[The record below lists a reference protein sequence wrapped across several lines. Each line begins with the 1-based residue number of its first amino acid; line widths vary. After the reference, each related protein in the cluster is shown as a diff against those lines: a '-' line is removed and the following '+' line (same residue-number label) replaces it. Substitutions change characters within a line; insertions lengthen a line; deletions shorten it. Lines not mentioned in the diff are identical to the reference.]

1 MRLYDKSK
9 ITLREKNFGLSE
21 KNHNN
26 STSKKSLPIQEK
38 SENKTVQEEIG
49 TENESNESLIS
60 ELEQKLEKEEQKL
73 GVCQEKLKHALA
85 DFQNLERKTKLDIEN
100 GVNLKIDKFMLG
112 FLSIYDDFILAKKVL
127 NDEKIDVSGLESIVK
142 NMNSLLSEYGVT
154 QINALGE
161 IFNPNFH
168 EAVSVVEDSS
178 LDEDTITK
186 EIRKGYISQN
196 RVIRPTIV
204 EISKKLKLDN
214 SNGEQNG

>member
-1 MRLYDKSK
+1 MRLYDKNK

-21 KNHNN
+21 KNYQD
-26 STSKKSLPIQEK
+26 SKTKKSVPIQEE
-38 SENKTVQEEIG
+38 SVNKTVQEETG
-49 TENESNESLIS
+49 SENESNESLIF

-73 GVCQEKLKHALA
+73 GLCQEKLKHALA

-112 FLSIYDDFILAKKVL
+112 FLSIYDDFILAKKIL

-204 EISKKLKLDN
+204 EISKKPKLDN

>member
-21 KNHNN
+21 KNHQDPK
-26 STSKKSLPIQEK
+26 SKKSLPITEE
-38 SENKTVQEEIG
+38 SENKTIQEETG

-60 ELEQKLEKEEQKL
+60 ELEQKLTKEEQKL

-85 DFQNLERKTKLDIEN
+85 DFQNLERKIKLDVEN
-100 GVNLKIDKFMLG
+100 GVNLRIDKFMLG
-112 FLSIYDDFILAKKVL
+112 FLLIYDDFILAKKIL
-127 NDEKIDVSGLESIVK
+127 NDEKIDVTGLESIVK
-142 NMNSLLSEYGVT
+142 HMNSLLSEYGIT

-168 EAVSVVEDSS
+168 EAISVVEDSS

-186 EIRKGYISQN
+186 EIRKGYISPN

-204 EISKKLKLDN
+204 EISKKPKLDN
-214 SNGEQNG
+214 SNGEQND

>member
-1 MRLYDKSK
+1 VRLYDKSK

-21 KNHNN
+21 KNHQD
-26 STSKKSLPIQEK
+26 SKSEKSLPIQEE

-49 TENESNESLIS
+49 PENESNESLIS

-204 EISKKLKLDN
+204 EISKKPKLDN

>member
-1 MRLYDKSK
+1 
-9 ITLREKNFGLSE
+9 
-21 KNHNN
+21 
-26 STSKKSLPIQEK
+26 
-38 SENKTVQEEIG
+38 
-49 TENESNESLIS
+49 
-60 ELEQKLEKEEQKL
+60 
-73 GVCQEKLKHALA
+73 
-85 DFQNLERKTKLDIEN
+85 
-100 GVNLKIDKFMLG
+100 MLG

-127 NDEKIDVSGLESIVK
+127 NDEKIDISGLESIVK

-154 QINALGE
+154 KINALGE

-204 EISKKLKLDN
+204 EISKKPKLDN

>member
-1 MRLYDKSK
+1 VRLYDKSK

-21 KNHNN
+21 KNHQD
-26 STSKKSLPIQEK
+26 SKSEKSLPIQEE

-49 TENESNESLIS
+49 PENESNESLIS

-154 QINALGE
+154 KINALGE

>member
-1 MRLYDKSK
+1 VRLYDKSK

-21 KNHNN
+21 KNHQD
-26 STSKKSLPIQEK
+26 SKSEKSLPIQEE

-49 TENESNESLIS
+49 PEHESNESLIS

-154 QINALGE
+154 KINALGE

>member
-1 MRLYDKSK
+1 VRLYDKNK

-21 KNHNN
+21 KNYQD
-26 STSKKSLPIQEK
+26 SKTKKSVPIQEE
-38 SENKTVQEEIG
+38 SVNKTVQEETG
-49 TENESNESLIS
+49 SENESNESLIF

-73 GVCQEKLKHALA
+73 GLCQEKLKHALA

-204 EISKKLKLDN
+204 EISKKPTLDN

>member
-21 KNHNN
+21 KNHQD
-26 STSKKSLPIQEK
+26 SKLGKSLPIQEE

-60 ELEQKLEKEEQKL
+60 ELEHKLAKEEQKL
-73 GVCQEKLKHALA
+73 DVCQEKLKHALA

-154 QINALGE
+154 KINALGE

>member
-21 KNHNN
+21 KNHQD
-26 STSKKSLPIQEK
+26 SKLGKSLPIQEE

-60 ELEQKLEKEEQKL
+60 ELEHKLAKEEQKL
-73 GVCQEKLKHALA
+73 DVCQEKLKHALA

-127 NDEKIDVSGLESIVK
+127 NDEKIDISGLESIVK
-142 NMNSLLSEYGVT
+142 NMNSLLSEYGIT
-154 QINALGE
+154 KINALGE